1 MFISCQKL
9 ESLIN
14 FKWIFKMASLRKSSL
29 AWPKQSRVLTQRG
42 YSIPKSVLSAADLAV
57 IQKELVVKPEALPQY
72 DMGSTEFPVYFE
84 SKDRI
89 YLPRSWAT
97 RLLGEPELDI
107 RSEGC
112 VLREELVFTGK
123 LREEQISIVNTF
135 LASDANG
142 LLCVPCGYGKTF
154 MAIWLALQI
163 KKRFLV
169 VVHKEFL
176 MSQWRKEL
184 ENFVPGIRIGTV
196 QGDQCQIDESYD
208 CAIVMIQTLCSRAY
222 SAKTFTDFGFS
233 IFDECHHL
241 GAEHFSKSLIKI
253 QTKHML
259 GLSATPDRND
269 GLSKVFIWF
278 LGPIAYR
285 ITHREPD
292 KSVKVFVYRYEV
304 DDATFSEPP
313 LDKNGEVVRAR
324 LLNQI
329 AAYKPRTEFLSTKLA
344 EFAKLGR
351 KILILSD
358 RRSHLKDFE
367 KALNNLG
374 CTDIGYYVGSM
385 KQDDLDISEKNQIIL
400 GTFAMASEAM
410 NIPAL
415 NTILLATPK
424 SNVEQSVGRILREKK
439 EARKFDPLI
448 LEVLDYQHVG
458 CIGQY
463 RKRRDYYKACGYTVK
478 IFAMDEQ
485 LEVEEKPVDVPVLE
499 NCAILD

>member
-1 MFISCQKL
+1 MTTLK
-9 ESLIN
+9 
-14 FKWIFKMASLRKSSL
+14 KSSL
-29 AWPKQSRVLTQRG
+29 AWPKESRVLTQRG
-42 YSIPKSVLSAADLAV
+42 YSIPKSVLNEKDLS
-57 IQKELVVKPEALPQY
+57 IIRKELIVKPEALPQF
-72 DMGSTEFPVYFE
+72 DMGSSEFPVYFE

-89 YLPRSWAT
+89 YLPRSWAIKMI
-97 RLLGEPELDI
+97 GEPEIDI
-107 RSEGC
+107 RSAGSP
-112 VLREELVFTGK
+112 LREELEFTGK
-123 LREEQISIVNTF
+123 LREEQIPIVNTF

-154 MAIWLALQI
+154 MAIWLAFKL

-184 ENFVPGIRIGTV
+184 ESLVPGIKIGTV
-196 QGDQCQIDESYD
+196 QGDLCQIDHSYD
-208 CAIVMIQTLCSRAY
+208 CAIVMIQTLCTRPY
-222 SAKTFTDFGFS
+222 SAKTFADFGFS

-253 QTKHML
+253 QTMHML
-259 GLSATPDRND
+259 GLSATPDRTD
-269 GLSKVFIWF
+269 GLTKVFIWF

-285 ITHREPD
+285 ISYREPD
-292 KSVKVFVYRYEV
+292 LTVKVLVYRYVV
-304 DDATFSEPP
+304 DDKSFSEPP
-313 LDKNGEVVRAR
+313 LDKNGEIIRAR

-329 AAYKPRTEFLSTKLA
+329 AGYKPRTEFLSSKIA
-344 EFAKLGR
+344 DFAKEGR

-367 KALNNLG
+367 SCLKKLA
-374 CTDIGYYVGSM
+374 CSDIGYYVGSM
-385 KQDDLDISEKNQIIL
+385 KQEALDISEKNQIIL

-410 NIPAL
+410 NIPSL

-424 SNVEQSVGRILREKK
+424 SNIEQSVGRILREKK
-439 EARKFDPLI
+439 EVRKFNPLI

-463 RKRRDYYKACGYTVK
+463 RKRRDYYKACGYTIRV
-478 IFAMDEQ
+478 ISPDEKVEQ
-485 LEVEEKPVDVPVLE
+485 EEKAAIVEEPILAD
-499 NCAILD
+499 CAIVD

>member
-1 MFISCQKL
+1 MELKKAML
-9 ESLIN
+9 N
-14 FKWIFKMASLRKSSL
+14 
-29 AWPKQSRVLTQRG
+29 WPKGSRVLTQRG
-42 YSIPKSVLSAADLAV
+42 YSLPKSVLSEKDYAF
-57 IQKELVVKPEALPQY
+57 IRKELIVKPEALPQF
-72 DMGSTEFPVYFE
+72 DMGASEFPVYFE

-97 RLLGEPELDI
+97 KILGEPELDI
-107 RSEGC
+107 RSGGNP
-112 VLREELVFTGK
+112 LREELVFTGK
-123 LREEQISIVNTF
+123 LRDEQIPIVNTF
-135 LASDANG
+135 LASEANG

-154 MAIWLALQI
+154 MALWLAFKL

-184 ENFVPGIRIGTV
+184 ESLVPGIKIGIV
-196 QGDQCQIDESYD
+196 QGDLCQIDDSYD
-208 CAIVMIQTLCSRAY
+208 CAIVMIQTLCARPY
-222 SAKTFTDFGFS
+222 SAKTFVDFGFS

-253 QTKHML
+253 QTLHML
-259 GLSATPDRND
+259 GLSATPDRSD
-269 GLSKVFIWF
+269 GLTKVFIWF

-285 ITHREPD
+285 ITHRDPD
-292 KSVKVFVYRYEV
+292 VTVKVLVYRYTV
-304 DDATFSEPP
+304 DDKSFSEPP
-313 LDKNGEVVRAR
+313 LDKNGEIVRAR

-329 AAYKPRTEFLSTKLA
+329 AGYKPRTEFLASKIA
-344 EFAKLGR
+344 NFAKEGR

-367 KALNNLG
+367 QCLKKLDCA
-374 CTDIGYYVGSM
+374 DIGYYVGSM
-385 KQDDLDISEKNQIIL
+385 KQEALDISEKNQIIL

-439 EARKFDPLI
+439 EVRKFSPLI

-463 RKRRDYYKACGYTVK
+463 KKRRDYYKACGYTLRVIDK
-478 IFAMDEQ
+478 DEIAE
-485 LEVEEKPVDVPVLE
+485 LDEAVAVVEEPVLE
-499 NCAILD
+499 SCAIVD